1 MERIIVIDPAT
12 GREVKVRPDSSLAE
26 TWKRKPTAKK
36 APAKKK
42 APAEKAPADAEADDA
57 TA

>member
-1 MERIIVIDPAT
+1 MIDPAT

>member
-1 MERIIVIDPAT
+1 MRFVNSTSGVVVHVSEDRAKRLGPEWQQPA
-12 GREVKVRPDSSLAE
+12 
-26 TWKRKPTAKK
+26 AKK